1 MQSIPSA
8 AATVGYYMNP
18 FQYSTTPKG
27 QMLNTEY
34 LKNATPTKGL
44 LNMTQIDTTQID
56 KAIKTCSDMNTL
68 KKVKNVN
75 NKTSANESGCGWV
88 TRAGGGG
95 QGVFGN
101 FMRTYGP
108 IPTDAVN
115 YYPPGVV
122 NSKNADQ
129 NKIQCSMEVC
139 ARASTEGF
147 ATIDEDIEV
156 PACGKYTRCEDMKYM
171 KSLGMDDCGY
181 CPESGRFVPIS
192 KGVAK
197 YASAPCNSLLT
208 DYTKCPMSSKHSK
221 ITEAFTTLAA
231 LDECAAPLTRD
242 CLIQAAK
249 SAGCSSEGTLVASLY
264 SPQSTSAYDGD
275 LQQKASYRI
284 YQAQTT
290 PMTALTDESAT
301 INTALGQ
308 FTNLYNATTSA
319 DPNISAAARDLC
331 LQTNLEAYSFC
342 NDLTATTIVNAENIV
357 CLQQLYINGGGK
369 MTDAAYPT
377 LATCTG
383 KGFGQC
389 GM

>member
-27 QMLNTEY
+27 QMLNTDY

-44 LNMTQIDTTQID
+44 LNMTQVDTTRID
-56 KAIKTCSDMNTL
+56 KAINTCKAMNTL
-68 KKVKNVN
+68 KKVKAVN
-75 NKTSANESGCGWV
+75 NKKSANEAGCGWV
-88 TRAGGGG
+88 TRASGGG

-108 IPTDAVN
+108 IPTDSVN
-115 YYPPGVV
+115 YYPPGTV
-122 NSKNADQ
+122 NSSKANES
-129 NKIQCSMEVC
+129 KIQCGLDIC

-147 ATIDEDIEV
+147 ATIEEDIEV
-156 PACGKYTRCEDMKYM
+156 PACGKYTRCQDMQYM
-171 KSLGMDDCGY
+171 KSLGAECGY
-181 CPESGRFVPIS
+181 CPETGRFVPMS

-208 DYTKCPMSSKHSK
+208 DYTKCPMSSKHSNVK
-221 ITEAFTTLAA
+221 EAFTTLAA
-231 LDECAAPLTRD
+231 LDGCAAPLTRD

-264 SPQSTSAYDGD
+264 SPQSTSAYDAD

-284 YQAQTT
+284 YQAKTS
-290 PMTALTDESAT
+290 PMTVLTDGSAT
-301 INTALGQ
+301 INMALGQ
-308 FTNLYNATTSA
+308 FTNLYEATTSA
-319 DPNISAAARDLC
+319 DASVSAAARDLC

-342 NDLTATTIVNAENIV
+342 NDLTGTTIVNEGNIV
-357 CLQQLYINGGGK
+357 CLQQMYITGGGK
-369 MTDAAYPT
+369 MTDANYPT
-377 LATCTG
+377 LAKCKG
-383 KGFGQC
+383 KSFSQC
-389 GM
+389 GV